1 MTRIDFY
8 RYAEDKLRFAC
19 RLATKV
25 YQSEKPLVVF
35 STDRATLQRFDT
47 ALLTL
52 QATSFVPHCFAG
64 TAVAA
69 ETPIVLASSEAELP
83 HHDVLLN
90 LADEWPPFFAT
101 FERLLE
107 IVGTDEEDKS
117 RARAR
122 YSFYRERGYD
132 IKVNPLGDAPSGT
145 GSNTGAAPSGTGSN
159 T

>member
-8 RYAEDKLRFAC
+8 RYAEDKLKFAC
-19 RLATKV
+19 RLAARAYDKPSRVVV
-25 YQSEKPLVVF
+25 YSPDRSVLAEF
-35 STDRATLQRFDT
+35 DRALWTF
-47 ALLTL
+47 
-52 QATSFVPHCFAG
+52 QATRFVPHCF
-64 TAVAA
+64 VESPAA
-69 ETPIVLASSEAELP
+69 PETPVILATSGEALP

-145 GSNTGAAPSGTGSN
+145 GSNN
-159 T
+159 